1 MGAAVQ
7 PEHSAGHRSGVR
19 IVSVQPDRDHAFIE
33 VIGECGTQGVAE
45 LRQRLDGLLI
55 GGARF
60 VLVDLTGAGE
70 VAPSTSSAL
79 AAAGR
84 QLTRRGGWLRM
95 VGHDSSSS
103 AARYG
108 ASLPDMFV
116 MYRAAV
122 RNGTGGVA
130 EAGHRG
136 EH

>member
-7 PEHSAGHRSGVR
+7 PEHSAGRRSGVR

-33 VIGECGTQGVAE
+33 VIGECGPEGVAE

-79 AAAGR
+79 APAGR
-84 QLTRRGGWLRM
+84 QLTRRRGWLRM
-95 VGHDSSSS
+95 VGHDPSSS

-108 ASLPDMFV
+108 ASLPDLFV
-116 MYRAAV
+116 MYRAAA
-122 RNGTGGVA
+122 RNGTGSVA
-130 EAGHRG
+130 GAGYRG